1 MAAKYSPA
9 WYRNQ
14 RRLRDLGYNV
24 DVPQAQPGSSLHS
37 SLTSSI
43 RSQQRAPGPSSAVL
57 EEPTP
62 VFTLSQQEATGS
74 SSAIRE
80 EPTAVPG
87 KIEDFQTM
95 LNELTSLNTGT
106 ASSSTTPTPT
116 ETSPAPAPTPT
127 PTEDTR
133 QELIDENL
141 QKKYGGGMS
150 AAELQDFETLI
161 GRLEGS
167 KMRQAGQLNRA
178 RQREKY
184 SGGLASMMRNF

>member
-1 MAAKYSPA
+1 MAVKYSPA

-14 RRLRDLGYNV
+14 KRLRDLGYNV
-24 DVPQAQPGSSLHS
+24 DVSQAQPGSSLHS

-43 RSQQRAPGPSSAVL
+43 RSQQGAPRPSSAVL

-62 VFTLSQQEATGS
+62 VSTLSQQEATGS

-127 PTEDTR
+127 EDTR

-178 RQREKY
+178 RQRERY
-184 SGGLASMMRNF
+184 GGGLASMMRNF